1 MGPASWR
8 LCPAVVTLAA
18 FVASFAQPGLAQDQ
32 HGFRISS
39 VTARYGWNYAEP
51 GIPEDVPKNSFTFEN
66 TAVGRSWSS
75 YLFVDVLRSWS
86 DADHNAKEV
95 YGEWYPSLSLRALV
109 GKPRSTGLLRDVSL
123 TAGLNTGTR
132 STGVSPFAVLPGV
145 TFEFNVPGFAFAS
158 LGTFAYI
165 DRGRFEGQPTECKG
179 TTWQITPSWAV
190 PFKIGGVHL
199 KTDGFADFLGR
210 HAGCEPWILTQPRL
224 LIDLSAFWHKPGR
237 LLLGAEVHYW
247 HNKYGIAGLE
257 DKFVAPVLILIL

>member
-1 MGPASWR
+1 MKLLPGMI
-8 LCPAVVTLAA
+8 TL
-18 FVASFAQPGLAQDQ
+18 FACATVFSQPGLAQDHQ
-32 HGFRISS
+32 GFSISS
-39 VTARYGWNYAEP
+39 VTARYGWKYTEP

-66 TAVGRSWSS
+66 TAAGRRWSS

-95 YGEWYPSLSLRALV
+95 YGEWYPSLSLRALA
-109 GKPRSTGLLRDVSL
+109 GKERSKGFLRDVSF

-158 LGTFAYI
+158 LGTFAYV

-179 TTWQITPSWAV
+179 TTWQVTPSWAAT
-190 PFKIGGVHL
+190 FKIGGVHL

-224 LIDLSAFWHKPGR
+224 MIDLSAFWKRPGK
-237 LLLGAEVHYW
+237 LLLGLEVHYW
-247 HNKYGIAGLE
+247 HNKYGIADLE
-257 DKFVAPVLILIL
+257 DKFVVPILIFVL